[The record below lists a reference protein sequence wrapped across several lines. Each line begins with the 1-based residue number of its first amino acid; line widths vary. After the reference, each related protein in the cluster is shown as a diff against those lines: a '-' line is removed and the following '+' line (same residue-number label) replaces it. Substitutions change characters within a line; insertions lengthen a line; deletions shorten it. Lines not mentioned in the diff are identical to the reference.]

1 MMTPEEW
8 NEGVAKLQALLAQ
21 LQAAMRSRGS
31 PTEGAMGMEFG
42 LGALTTRGPTPEEI
56 QAGIDATMRQIIMKD
71 AHYNPNELRP
81 PENVRVAGSP
91 VVVDA
96 DRVGDRVGKGTGWQ
110 RERSLELPPGQ
121 DVIERLADFY
131 QPHAPGFRKKPE
143 GQGDA

>member
-31 PTEGAMGMEFG
+31 ATEGGMGMEFG

-56 QAGIDATMRQIIMKD
+56 QAGIDQTMREIIRKD
-71 AHYNPNELRP
+71 AHHNPNELRP
-81 PENVRVAGSP
+81 VENLRVAGSP

-96 DRVGDRVGKGTGWQ
+96 DRVGKGTGWQ
-110 RERSLELPPGQ
+110 KERPLELPPGQ
-121 DVIERLADFY
+121 DVIERLCDFY
-131 QPHAPGFRKKPE
+131 QPHPPGFKKPGE
-143 GQGDA
+143 AK